1 MKSKKLEKALDYK
14 TGKLC
19 LFLLLLSCFLF
30 VISFSACGRRGDPML
45 PSYDAETPD
54 QQEEETGEPV
64 IKSAPSDVK
73 ETEHVLPAAPAG
85 LFAVF
90 TGKSIVLS
98 WEDVLNQGVKMYN
111 VYRSSGEAYDFIGH
125 TVAPAFTDRDIKQG
139 MKYYYKITAVGQ
151 SESPLSAEI
160 VVLTEN

>member
-1 MKSKKLEKALDYK
+1 LEKALDYK

-19 LFLLLLSCFLF
+19 SFLLLLSCFLF
-30 VISFSACGRRGDPML
+30 VISFSACGRRGDPVL

-54 QQEEETGEPV
+54 QQGEERGEPV
-64 IKSAPSDVK
+64 IKVDPSEVQ
-73 ETEHVLPAAPAG
+73 ETEPVRPNAPVG
-85 LFAVF
+85 IFAVF

-111 VYRSSGEAYDFIGH
+111 VYRSSGEAYNFIGH
-125 TVAPAFTDRDIKQG
+125 TAAPAYTDRDIKPG

-151 SESPLSAEI
+151 SESPLSGEI
-160 VVLTEN
+160 LVLTEN